1 MSSERSRRTR
11 TQTTFFEFD
20 KEDTK
25 NAANKAKQTSKAK
38 PKKQEEHIAW
48 FHKMIAPKFD
58 GECIPSWNLVLDLAE
73 RKFSIT
79 KKVSDDLFALYTE
92 LEEATLSNIE
102 DIEETAK

>member
-11 TQTTFFEFD
+11 TQTTFFEFE

-25 NAANKAKQTSKAK
+25 NVANKVK

-73 RKFSIT
+73 RKFSLT

-102 DIEETAK
+102 DIEIEEDNKK